1 MKDEAYFRETVGKIV
16 ETREYAQEVLK
27 KLGFEMTDSSANFLF
42 VTHPAVPAAELFE
55 ALKKEDIFV
64 RYFRADRIDNYLRI
78 TIGTGEEMEALF
90 AFLSDYLKTR

>member
-1 MKDEAYFRETVGKIV
+1 MPI
-16 ETREYAQEVLK
+16 
-27 KLGFEMTDSSANFLF
+27 SFL
-42 VTHPAVPAAELFE
+42 LRILQCLRQSFE

-90 AFLSDYLKTR
+90 AFLSDYLKNR